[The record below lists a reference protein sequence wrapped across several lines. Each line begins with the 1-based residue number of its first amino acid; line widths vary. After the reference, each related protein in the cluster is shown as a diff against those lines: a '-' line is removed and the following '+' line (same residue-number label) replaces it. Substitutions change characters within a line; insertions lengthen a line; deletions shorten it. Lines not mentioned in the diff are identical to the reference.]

1 MSDDD
6 MSEYDDDWDD
16 DDNSI
21 WQDMTNETVHIDERK
36 ASTNSTSSEVSAG
49 LLIKILA
56 RAKGGGISAGFTR
69 KSGH

>member
-36 ASTNSTSSEVSAG
+36 ASTNSTSSITFANSASST
-49 LLIKILA
+49 
-56 RAKGGGISAGFTR
+56 ISVDST
-69 KSGH
+69 SSTNSTS